1 MFHARSMGMS
11 EKSIFAPWCA
21 LLLLAAALCPLTVSA
36 QPAPDTMPTAPTL
49 QSTAIIEE
57 IRETANNAAPMQLV
71 DEQQK
76 QIQLLK
82 AQVKQ
87 LTELQLSAAEEMKAV
102 EGADVQSFADVNEQF
117 QNLDF
122 HINMIW
128 VLVAA
133 FLVMFMQAGFAMV
146 EAGFTRAKNCAHT
159 VAMNLMDYCICAL
172 AWWAV
177 GFAFMFGGSG
187 DALTSALGPGG
198 ENLNVLIGPEIGGNQ
213 WGLIGGSGFFLAD
226 PKLFTGAVFTLF
238 LFQLVFMDTAAT
250 IPTGTLAERWKF
262 GPFCIM
268 GIFIGG
274 LIYPIF
280 GNWVWGGGWLAS
292 LGTNAGLGHGYI
304 DFAGSSVVHLTGA
317 MIGLAGA
324 IVLGP
329 RYGKFN
335 QNGTSNPIP
344 GHNIPMAY
352 LGTFILAFGWFGFNA
367 GSTLA
372 GSDSQIGII
381 AANTALASCAGAIL
395 AALITWVK
403 FDKPDPSFMANGMLA
418 GLVAITAPCAFVDA
432 WAAVLIGA
440 IAGSLVV
447 FSALFVE
454 ETLKIDDP
462 VGAISVHGTCGI
474 WGCLSVGLLAN
485 GRYGEDWGVEGHRVV
500 GFFYDSSFGA
510 GQLMAQ
516 VVGIL
521 ACIVWVFLTSLIV
534 FYLLEKITGNRTE
547 VSDEI
552 VGLDIP
558 ELGALGYQADLSPES
573 K

>member
-1 MFHARSMGMS
+1 MS
-11 EKSIFAPWCA
+11 EKLSAFTILAA
-21 LLLLAAALCPLTVSA
+21 LLLLAFLNPLPVAAQDAPAIPSA
-36 QPAPDTMPTAPTL
+36 PTAQT
-49 QSTAIIEE
+49 TAIIAE
-57 IRETANNAAPMQLV
+57 IQETANNAAPMRVV
-71 DEQQK
+71 DEQNRE
-76 QIQLLK
+76 IQLLK

-87 LTELQLSAAEEMKAV
+87 LTEIQLTEAAELQAV
-102 EGADVQSFADVNEQF
+102 EGAGIKTFGAVNDKFTEMEF
-117 QNLDF
+117 SV
-122 HINMIW
+122 NMIW

-159 VAMNLMDYCICAL
+159 VAMNLMDYCICAI

-187 DALTSALGPGG
+187 DALTSGMGPGG

-226 PKLFTGAVFTLF
+226 PALFTGAVFTLF

-262 GPFCIM
+262 GPFVIM
-268 GIFIGG
+268 GFFIGG
-274 LIYPIF
+274 LIYPVF

-324 IVLGP
+324 LVVGP

-372 GSDSQIGII
+372 GNDSHIGII
-381 AANTALASCAGAIL
+381 ATNTALASCAGAMV
-395 AALITWVK
+395 AALLTWVK

-418 GLVAITAPCAFVDA
+418 GLVGITAPCAFVDA
-432 WAAVLIGA
+432 WAAVVIGGV
-440 IAGSLVV
+440 AGVLVV
-447 FSALFVE
+447 FSALFIE

-485 GRYGEDWGVEGHRVV
+485 GRYGEDWGVEGHSVV
-500 GFFYDSSFGA
+500 GLFYDSSFGM

-516 VVGIL
+516 VNGVL
-521 ACIVWVFLTSLIV
+521 ACIVWVFTTSRID
-534 FYLLEKITGNRTE
+534 FMN
-547 VSDEI
+547 
-552 VGLDIP
+552 
-558 ELGALGYQADLSPES
+558 
-573 K
+573 

>member
-1 MFHARSMGMS
+1 MS
-11 EKSIFAPWCA
+11 EKLSAFTILAA
-21 LLLLAAALCPLTVSA
+21 LLLLAFLNPLPVAAQDAPAIPSA
-36 QPAPDTMPTAPTL
+36 PTAQT
-49 QSTAIIEE
+49 TAIIAE
-57 IRETANNAAPMQLV
+57 IQETANNAAPMRVV
-71 DEQQK
+71 DEQNRE
-76 QIQLLK
+76 IQLLK

-87 LTELQLSAAEEMKAV
+87 LTEIQLTEAAELQAV
-102 EGADVQSFADVNEQF
+102 EGAGIKTFGAVNDKFTEMEF
-117 QNLDF
+117 SV
-122 HINMIW
+122 NMIW

-159 VAMNLMDYCICAL
+159 VAMNLMDYCICAI

-187 DALTSALGPGG
+187 DALTSGMGPGG

-226 PKLFTGAVFTLF
+226 PALFTGAVFTLF

-262 GPFCIM
+262 GPFVIM
-268 GIFIGG
+268 GFFIGG
-274 LIYPIF
+274 LIYPVF

-324 IVLGP
+324 LVVGP

-372 GSDSQIGII
+372 GNDSHIGII
-381 AANTALASCAGAIL
+381 ATNTALASCAGAMV
-395 AALITWVK
+395 AALLTWVK

-418 GLVAITAPCAFVDA
+418 GLVGITAPCAFVDA
-432 WAAVLIGA
+432 WAAVVIGGV
-440 IAGSLVV
+440 AGVLVV
-447 FSALFVE
+447 FSALFIE

-485 GRYGEDWGVEGHRVV
+485 GRYGEDWGVEGHSVV
-500 GFFYDSSFGA
+500 GLFYDSSFGM

-516 VVGIL
+516 VIGVL
-521 ACIVWVFLTSLIV
+521 ACIVWVFTTSWIV
-534 FYLLEKITGNRTE
+534 FMILEKTMGNRTE

-552 VGLDIP
+552 AGLDIP

>member
-1 MFHARSMGMS
+1 MFHARGMGMIA
-11 EKSIFAPWCA
+11 KSSVATFFAA
-21 LLLLAAALCPLTVSA
+21 LLLLAFLTPLPLAAQDVPNVPSA
-36 QPAPDTMPTAPTL
+36 PTAQT
-49 QSTAIIEE
+49 TAIIAE
-57 IRETANNAAPMQLV
+57 IQETANNAAPMRVV
-71 DEQQK
+71 DEQNRE
-76 QIQLLK
+76 IQLLK

-87 LTELQLSAAEEMKAV
+87 LTEIQLAEAAELQEV
-102 EGADVQSFADVNEQF
+102 EGAGITTFSAVNDKF
-117 QNLDF
+117 QELEF
-122 HINMIW
+122 TINMVW

-159 VAMNLMDYCICAL
+159 VAMNLMDYCICAV

-187 DALTSALGPGG
+187 GVDALGPGG
-198 ENLNVLIGPEIGGNQ
+198 ENLNVLIGPEIDGNQ

-226 PKLFTGAVFTLF
+226 PALFTGAVFTLF

-262 GPFCIM
+262 GPFVIM
-268 GIFIGG
+268 GFFIGG
-274 LIYPIF
+274 LIYPVF

-292 LGTNAGLGHGYI
+292 LGTNMGLGHGYI

-324 IVLGP
+324 LVVGP

-344 GHNIPMAY
+344 GHNIPMAF

-372 GSDSQIGII
+372 GNDSHIGII
-381 AANTALASCAGAIL
+381 ATNTALASCAGAMV

-418 GLVAITAPCAFVDA
+418 GLVGITAPCAFVDA

-440 IAGSLVV
+440 VAGVLVV
-447 FSALFVE
+447 FSALFIE

-485 GRYGEDWGVEGHRVV
+485 GRYGEDWGVEGHSVV
-500 GFFYDSSFGA
+500 GVLYDSSFGM

-516 VVGIL
+516 VIGVL
-521 ACIVWVFLTSLIV
+521 ACIVWVFTTSWII
-534 FYLLEKITGNRTE
+534 FMILEKTMGNRTE

-552 VGLDIP
+552 AGLDIP